1 MKKLIFLYGPPA
13 VGKLTIS
20 RLLAEK
26 MGATLFHN
34 HLTYDLAMAV
44 LPPDSAFSTLR
55 RFACQL
61 RLYAITLLFAE
72 DERDL
77 ITTFCYEGSK
87 DDEYIEAIKT
97 LCAKHGVAP
106 FFVQLCSDEAHLLNR
121 VENADRHQFG
131 KVNTQEKLKEIL
143 KNCDYTDTIDAPHH
157 RSLHTSA
164 LAPHEAAEQLLDWFY
179 SSSY

>member
-1 MKKLIFLYGPPA
+1 MKRLIFLYGPPA

-26 MGATLFHN
+26 TGATLFHN

-44 LPPDSAFSTLR
+44 LPPESAFSTLR

-61 RLYAITLLFAE
+61 RLYTITLLFAE
-72 DERDL
+72 DKRDL

-87 DDEYIEAIKT
+87 DDGYIEAIKT
-97 LCAKHGVAP
+97 LCTEHGVTP
-106 FFVQLCSDEAHLLNR
+106 FFIQLCSDEAHLLTR
-121 VENADRHQFG
+121 VENADRKRFG

-143 KNCDYTDTIDAPHH
+143 KNYDYTDTIDATHH
-157 RSLHTSA
+157 RLLDTSA
-164 LAPHEAAEQLLDWFY
+164 LTPHEAAEQLIDWF
-179 SSSY
+179 SSY

>member
-97 LCAKHGVAP
+97 LCAEHGVTP

-143 KNCDYTDTIDAPHH
+143 RNYDYADTIDAIHH